1 VIRLTALTSIVLFGL
16 VPPVSAGT
24 DNPRVKL
31 QTTKGDIVIELDKA
45 HAPKTVE
52 NFLAYVKSGH
62 YDGTIF
68 HRVIAGFMIQGGGMD
83 EGLRQKPTNPPVSN
97 EADNGLKNDRGTL
110 AMARTND
117 PNSATS
123 QFFINT
129 VDNAFLNF
137 KAKTASGWGYCVFGK
152 VVEGMDVVDA
162 IEHVPTG
169 NKGMFSDVPTTP
181 MVIKSASVVEEAKE
195 KK

>member
-1 VIRLTALTSIVLFGL
+1 MSRITALTSLVLFGL
-16 VPPVSAGT
+16 VSPASAGV
-24 DNPRVKL
+24 DNPRVTL
-31 QTTKGDIVIELDKA
+31 QTTKGDIVIELDKT

-52 NFLAYVKSGH
+52 NFLSYVKSG
-62 YDGTIF
+62 YFAGTIF
-68 HRVIAGFMIQGGGMD
+68 HRVIAGFMVQGGGID
-83 EGLRQKPTNPPVSN
+83 ENMRPKPAGAPIPN
-97 EADNGLKNDRGTL
+97 EADNGLKNTRGTL

-129 VDNAFLNF
+129 VDNAFLDF

-162 IEHVPTG
+162 IEHLPTG
-169 NKGMFSDVPTTP
+169 NKGMYSDVPSTP
-181 MVIKSASVVEEAKE
+181 VIIKGAVLAEAKE